1 MGFSPRMYEIHVFLE
16 GEDGVW
22 WWEHIDT
29 LADLTEASKWYNR
42 YKDTNMSVRIIETK
56 IVKAFE
62 DGKEYS

>member
-16 GEDGVW
+16 GENGIW

-42 YKDTNMSVRIIETK
+42 YKDANMGVRMIETK

-62 DGKEYS
+62 DGKEYT

>member
-16 GEDGVW
+16 GENGAW

-42 YKDTNMSVRIIETK
+42 YKDANMSVRIIETK

-62 DGKEYS
+62 DGKEYT